1 MRGYQAGDDSH
12 TERVTSINEPDSGAP
27 AWQRA
32 TRGEPRWHVSLVVLS
47 IIALQLMLPP
57 SINGGFVPLVPLV
70 ELVLLV
76 ALFALNPRRIDRPEP
91 WLRYLGLT
99 LTVVISI
106 ANVVSMVRLI
116 SSMITGTA
124 TNDPV
129 GLLGFGANVWI
140 TNVLVF
146 ALLFWELDR
155 GGPVKRALMP
165 DPTPDFLFP
174 QMQLAASSD
183 QFQDWEPRVLDYLY
197 VSFTNA
203 TAFSPTDTM
212 PLSRWAKVTMMIE
225 SAVSL
230 MAVALVVARA
240 VNILH

>member
-1 MRGYQAGDDSH
+1 MPNIEPESGD
-12 TERVTSINEPDSGAP
+12 P
-27 AWQRA
+27 AWRRA
-32 TRGEPRWHVSLVVLS
+32 TRGEPRWHVSLVVLA
-47 IIALQLMLPP
+47 IIALQMMLPA
-57 SINGGFVPLVPLV
+57 SINDGFVPLVPLV
-70 ELVLLV
+70 ELALLV
-76 ALFALNPRRIDRPEP
+76 ALFALNPRRLDRPEP
-91 WLRYLGLT
+91 WLRYLGLA
-99 LTVVISI
+99 LTVVISA

-116 SSMITGTA
+116 SSMIIGTA
-124 TNDPV
+124 AGDPV
-129 GLLGFGANVWI
+129 GLLGLGANVWI

-155 GGPVKRALMP
+155 GGPVKRALAYE
-165 DPTPDFLFP
+165 TTTDFLFP
-174 QMQLAASSD
+174 QMQMAASGA
-183 QFQDWEPRVLDYLY
+183 QYREWEPRVLDYLY

-212 PLSRWAKVTMMIE
+212 PLTRWAKVAMMFE